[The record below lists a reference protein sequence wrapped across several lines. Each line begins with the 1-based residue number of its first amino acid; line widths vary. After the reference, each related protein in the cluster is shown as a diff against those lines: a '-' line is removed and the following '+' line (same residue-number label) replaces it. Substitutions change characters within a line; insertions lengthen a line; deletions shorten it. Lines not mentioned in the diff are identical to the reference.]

1 MKPKIPSSI
10 EYVHL
15 QWDGPITWEEKAKL
29 ASAIDYGVYQIYGYH
44 PVHGVD
50 SLLYIGKASRQ
61 SFAVRLS
68 QQVDWIYDADF
79 GRLNIYVGRCSG
91 WDRTPS
97 IPLWERQIDL
107 RRNCSSLLIV
117 RDGTPKRIST
127 GKAKTCR
134 GCTSSTGD
142 TIAAFCPKS
151 LVCAIHPFS
160 MTKRSTNRLP
170 KEVGGWPSLCF
181 RDNFVRGRRVTPES
195 IQAAQKLERVPL
207 PSALKR
213 AAPGMN
219 AAGTLLPAVTSE

>member
-107 RRNCSSLLIV
+107 SEKLLILAHRPGWNAQKNIDRKSKDLSRLHIFNWGYHRSLLPEV
-117 RDGTPKRIST
+117 SGLRY
-127 GKAKTCR
+127 
-134 GCTSSTGD
+134 TSIFD
-142 TIAAFCPKS
+142 DEKEYK
-151 LVCAIHPFS
+151 PFA
-160 MTKRSTNRLP
+160 
-170 KEVGGWPSLCF
+170 EGG
-181 RDNFVRGRRVTPES
+181 GRVAEP
-195 IQAAQKLERVPL
+195 
-207 PSALKR
+207 
-213 AAPGMN
+213 
-219 AAGTLLPAVTSE
+219 LLPR